1 MAASS
6 PPPRIP
12 GATVRALGEQHV
24 SAVSPSS
31 DGGARQQA
39 VYNARTWRLDKAGC
53 VNAPTVPY
61 RVLITPSSG
70 DKMDKQCLQYIA
82 GTAVVRSTSGRF
94 NKPCD
99 QAAAWLQAL
108 VKTRKAMRGIRNDW
122 VQAASFVSDNM
133 LGLLLCLR
141 YSFRKENRNR
151 FRLMCDN
158 YGVHSAASLAP
169 LVTDALF
176 VGSQWSGIYQAFN
189 FQSSSV
195 YHGKFHGSESW
206 SCWQRAKGHY
216 GQMHAAEGVGKDDV
230 QEMYRYMARNG
241 GVESWFILPVLRC
254 PAIPKSQLNAI
265 EQRYIRADHQCLNT
279 QHTKGK
285 GAPKG
290 CDRPHKCEVLDFTA
304 TTKLRE
310 NLRTSMDSATVHP
323 APIHIAKRG

>member
-1 MAASS
+1 M
-6 PPPRIP
+6 R
-12 GATVRALGEQHV
+12 VLGEQHV

-31 DGGARQQA
+31 DGGARQRT

-141 YSFRKENRNR
+141 YSFKKENRQR
-151 FRLMCDN
+151 FQLMCAN
-158 YGVHSAASLAP
+158 YGVHSALQLAP
-169 LVTDALF
+169 LVINAMFD
-176 VGSQWSGIYQAFN
+176 GSWSGVYQCFN
-189 FQSSSV
+189 FSQKSV
-195 YHGKFHGSESW
+195 YHGKFHGSDTW
-206 SCWQRAKGHY
+206 CYWDRTKQHY
-216 GQMHAAEGVGKDDV
+216 GHIEDACKGKEV
-230 QEMYRYMARNG
+230 QDMYRYMARRG
-241 GVESWFILPVLRC
+241 GMESWFLLPVIRC
-254 PAIPKSQLNAI
+254 PEIPKSQLNMI
-265 EQRYIRADHQCLNT
+265 EQGYIKADPRCLNT
-279 QHTKGK
+279 QHSRRKGL
-285 GAPKG
+285 AEG
-290 CDRPHKCEVLDFTA
+290 CAQRIGVLDFRPRA
-304 TTKLRE
+304 TGFGVARKSKSHDAPHSRSQ
-310 NLRTSMDSATVHP
+310 NLLPLSSE
-323 APIHIAKRG
+323 IKAKRG